1 MKKLYLS
8 VIFILLVTTLFAQSR
23 TVELTHYLLP
33 EFTPGTVIMKD
44 RSQNFAVLNYNLLS
58 EEMLF
63 NQRGKIL
70 AIGADIIDSVDSVII
85 GERRFVVFNGKFIEV
100 LMEGD
105 KNLYAEYKCS
115 LIMPGTPS
123 AYGTTNETASTK
135 AYSALYSGG
144 MMYELKLP
152 DGFKI
157 RPYINYWIKQGYK
170 MEKFVNIKQLSKIL
184 KAKDSNIKSYCRANK
199 VDFKNPSTVRS
210 LVDFLN
216 Q

>member
-1 MKKLYLS
+1 
-8 VIFILLVTTLFAQSR
+8 
-23 TVELTHYLLP
+23 
-33 EFTPGTVIMKD
+33 MKD

-85 GERRFVVFNGKFIEV
+85 GERRFVVFNGKFVEV
-100 LMEGD
+100 LLEGD

-152 DGFKI
+152 DGYKT
-157 RPYINYWIKQGYK
+157 RPYIHYWIKQGVK
-170 MEKFVNIKQLSKIL
+170 MEKFANIKQLSKIL
-184 KAKDSNIKSYCRANK
+184 KSEVSKIKSYYRSTK
-199 VDFKNPSTVRS
+199 VDFNNPSTVRG